1 MKDYNNEFCMQIK
14 DLNSLGYEV
23 IVVTSGAVGL
33 GRQRLKYRRFVNSR
47 LSTLS
52 TFFFY
57 LDAGDSWFYTW
68 LESLPV
74 MMRETVYAC
83 N

>member
-1 MKDYNNEFCMQIK
+1 MQIK

-23 IVVTSGAVGL
+23 IMVTSGAVGL

-52 TFFFY
+52 TFFF
-57 LDAGDSWFYTW
+57 LFGCG
-68 LESLPV
+68 
-74 MMRETVYAC
+74 R
-83 N
+83 